1 MSPRQTE
8 EFPVALAK
16 DDGAIVQYI
25 SVQDN
30 LGRRLFGVINKVAR
44 RLL

>member
-16 DDGAIVQYI
+16 DNGAIVQNI

-30 LGRRLFGVINKVAR
+30 LRRRFFGVINKVAG